1 MYYIKNYQ
9 LIQRGFTMNSF
20 KKIKNVLI
28 LILFINIAVALAK
41 LLYGLH
47 IKSASMVADG
57 FHSLS
62 DSSGNIV
69 GLVGI
74 YLASKPQ
81 DEEHPYGHKKF
92 ETFSSIFI
100 SVMLFVVSYTILK
113 EAYGRLLNPVE
124 PKITLDSFIIMITTL
139 LLNIFVF
146 AYEYRQGINLK
157 SDILVSDSLHTKSD
171 IYVSVSVLITLIA
184 LKLGIPPYID
194 PLMSIAISIFIV
206 KAGIEIIKHSS
217 DILCDRIVIDS
228 EKIRDIALSVKGVL
242 SCHQIRSRGRE
253 DDINIDMHIMVDPN
267 ENIKDAHYIA
277 DQLEEKLK
285 KEIPG
290 VTEVIVHIEP
300 YDKNEITE

>member
-1 MYYIKNYQ
+1 
-9 LIQRGFTMNSF
+9 MNSF

-28 LILFINIAVALAK
+28 LILFVNVAVALAK
-41 LLYGLH
+41 LLYGLY

-100 SVMLFVVSYTILK
+100 SVMLFVVSYTILR
-113 EAYGRLLNPVE
+113 EAYGRFLNPVV

-146 AYEYRQGINLK
+146 TYEYRQGVNLK

-194 PLMSIAISIFIV
+194 PLMSVVISIFII

-253 DDINIDMHIMVDPN
+253 DDINIDMHIMVAPN
-267 ENIKDAHYIA
+267 ENITDAHYIA
-277 DQLEEKLK
+277 SQLEEKLK

-300 YDKNEITE
+300 YDKNEIME

>member
-1 MYYIKNYQ
+1 
-9 LIQRGFTMNSF
+9 MNSF
-20 KKIKNVLI
+20 KKVKQVLMLI
-28 LILFINIAVALAK
+28 LILNVMVALAK
-41 LLYGLH
+41 LLYGMY

-57 FHSLS
+57 YHSLS

-74 YLASKPQ
+74 YLASKPE

-100 SVMLFVVSYTILK
+100 SIMLFVVSYNVLK
-113 EAYGRLLNPVE
+113 EAYSRFLNPVV
-124 PKITLDSFIIMITTL
+124 PKITLDSFIIMIVTL
-139 LLNIFVF
+139 LINIFVF
-146 AYEYRQGINLK
+146 TYEYRQGVKLK

-184 LKLGIPPYID
+184 LKVGIPTYID
-194 PLMSIAISIFIV
+194 PIMSVVISIFII

-217 DILCDRIVIDS
+217 DILCDRVVVDS
-228 EKIRDIALSVKGVL
+228 KKIHDIAVSVKGVL

-253 DDINIDMHIMVDPN
+253 DDINIDLHIMVDPS
-267 ENIKDAHYIA
+267 ENIIDAHDIA
-277 DQLEEKLK
+277 SQLEERLK

-300 YDKNEITE
+300 YNKNEIEE